1 MVSAI
6 SKATIC
12 LLANHTVYV
21 FTNYGYNNIK
31 FPIQDSFTSRRL
43 NSTAL
48 TTRYEVEPGHISM
61 VSSGGDT
68 LAAISNRGDL
78 FTISVNQKPDSSPTA
93 TSTTNPTKIRNALSQ
108 PQRVWSLRKGHWDG
122 VKSVG
127 VGENGSVIICT
138 QAGAVWRRIRR
149 VKIKDAYASGTD
161 KVKSKDFKFQRVP
174 GLTNV
179 TAVRSNGFGGYAA
192 IRKDCDIMM
201 QIQVNEPALWN
212 DLGLLFSLRVLEVT
226 EPGGEGPGFLTP
238 DLPAEH
244 FSPLKRA
251 VLISADFER
260 DVLRH
265 IRGMGDSDY
274 DVEVSTTLSDASI
287 PVHGFMVTAR
297 SPVLRNFFHE
307 FRKHGTYSNPE
318 LNMSSTGGKLK
329 LQFQG
334 LDFLTVFNFALYLYS
349 DDVVDVWHFT
359 RHAPKSA
366 FRFRQIRAELMKLA
380 SKLGMSSL
388 ESAVRLMSKPER
400 RLNVDMKTA
409 LDCPY
414 FLEDGDVAIQ
424 LDGGDVIVHRALM
437 CQRCPFFDGLFK
449 GRAAGRWLAGRHK
462 NSEPIKIDMKHIDP
476 TTFEIVLQ
484 YLYADT
490 RTEVS
495 L

>member
-6 SKATIC
+6 SRATIC

-21 FTNYGYNNIK
+21 FTNYGYNNVK
-31 FPIQDSFTSRRL
+31 FPIQDSFTSYHL
-43 NSTAL
+43 NSPAP
-48 TTRYEVEPGHISM
+48 TTRLEIEPGHISM
-61 VSSGGDT
+61 ISSGGDT
-68 LAAISNRGDL
+68 LAAISSRGDL
-78 FTISVNQKPDSSPTA
+78 FTINVNQKPDSSPTA
-93 TSTTNPTKIRNALSQ
+93 TSTTNLTKIRNALSQ
-108 PQRVWSLRKGHWDG
+108 PQRIWSLRKGHWDG

-127 VGENGSVIICT
+127 ISENGSMIICT

-149 VKIKDAYASGTD
+149 VKIKDAYASGIGEI
-161 KVKSKDFKFQRVP
+161 KSKDYKFQRVP

-179 TAVRSNGFGGYAA
+179 VAVRSNVFGGYAA
-192 IRKDCDIMM
+192 IRKDCDVMT
-201 QIQVNEPALWN
+201 QIQVNEPSLWN
-212 DLGLLFSLRVLEVT
+212 DLGPLFSLRELEVT
-226 EPGGEGPGFLTP
+226 EPGGEGPTP
-238 DLPAEH
+238 GLLSEH

-251 VLISADFER
+251 VLFSADLER

-265 IRGMGDSDY
+265 IRGISDNDY

-297 SPVLRNFFHE
+297 SPVLRNSFHE
-307 FRKHGTYSNPE
+307 FRRHDTYSNPE
-318 LNMSSTGGKLK
+318 LHMSSTGGKLK

-359 RHAPKSA
+359 RYAPKSA

-380 SKLGMSSL
+380 AKLGMSSL
-388 ESAVRLMSKPER
+388 ESAVRLMSEPER
-400 RLNVDMKTA
+400 RLNIDIKTA
-409 LDCPY
+409 VAYPY
-414 FLEDGDVAIQ
+414 FFEDGDVVIQ
-424 LDGGDVIVHRALM
+424 LDGGDVTVHRALM

-462 NSEPIKIDMKHIDP
+462 SSEPIKIDMKHIDLA
-476 TTFEIVLQ
+476 TFGIVLQ

-490 RTEVS
+490 GTEVS
-495 L
+495 P